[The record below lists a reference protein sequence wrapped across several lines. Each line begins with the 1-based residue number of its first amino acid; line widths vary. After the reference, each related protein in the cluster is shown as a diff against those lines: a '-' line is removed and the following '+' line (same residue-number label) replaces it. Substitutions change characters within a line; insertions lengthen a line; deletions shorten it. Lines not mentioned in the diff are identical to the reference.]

1 MQKISTYIFGLLLL
15 LMFSCN
21 LDKKE
26 LVLEDTYIGE
36 IAMQGKSTPF
46 KMEIE
51 EDENG
56 QIIATIINGEERIVL
71 NEIER
76 NGDSLHIPLHVF
88 DISLDLEIQNN
99 AISGTYT
106 KHYEED
112 YVLPITFHKG
122 DEKFLLVDT
131 DVTPADFSGK
141 WDVTFIE
148 PKTEDT
154 TKAVGIFEQNENQVS
169 GTFLTPLGDYRYLTG
184 VADDKVMKLSTFD
197 GNHAFLFEATMKEDG
212 TLKGDFYSGKEWYES
227 WTAVRDENIELP
239 SPDSLTYLKKGYDR
253 IQFSF
258 PDLEGN
264 KVSLSDEK
272 YQDKVVIVQ
281 IFGTWCPNCMD
292 ETKFLAEWYKNNK
305 ERGVEIIGLAYEQK
319 DNFDYAKKRVEKM
332 INKWDVGYDFLIAGT
347 SDKEDA
353 SKTLPMLNQVLSF
366 PTMILLNK
374 EGELV
379 NIHTGFSGPG
389 TGKYYEE
396 FKVNFNQK
404 MDSLLAL

>member
-1 MQKISTYIFGLLLL
+1 MQKITTYIFGLLLL
-15 LMFSCN
+15 LTFSCN
-21 LDKKE
+21 IDNKE
-26 LVLEDTYIGE
+26 LVLDGLYIGE

-46 KMEIE
+46 KMQIDEQ
-51 EDENG
+51 EDG
-56 QIIATIINGEERIVL
+56 QIIATIINGEEQIVL

-88 DISLDLEIQNN
+88 DISLDLEIQNS

-106 KHYEED
+106 KHYEDD
-112 YVLPITFHKG
+112 YVLPITLHKG
-122 DEKFLLVDT
+122 DEKFLLVNT
-131 DVTPADFSGK
+131 DVKPANFAGK

-148 PKTEDT
+148 PEAQDT
-154 TKAVGIFEQNENQVS
+154 TKAVGIFKQNENQVS

-197 GNHAFLFEATMKEDG
+197 GNHAFLFEATLQDDG

-227 WTAVRDENIELP
+227 WSALRDENIELP

-258 PDLEGN
+258 PDLEGE
-264 KVSLSDEK
+264 KVSLTDEK
-272 YQDKVVIVQ
+272 YQGKVVIVQ

-292 ETKFLAEWYKNNK
+292 ETKFLAEWYKANK
-305 ERGVEIIGLAYEQK
+305 DRGAEIIGLAYEQK
-319 DNFDYAKKRVEKM
+319 DDFEYAKRRVEKM
-332 INKWDVGYDFLIAGT
+332 INKWDVDYDFLIAGT
-347 SDKEDA
+347 SDKEEA
-353 SKTLPMLNQVLSF
+353 SKTLPMLNQVISF
-366 PTMILLNK
+366 PTMIILNK

-396 FKVNFNQK
+396 FKANFNQK